1 MKSAEC
7 EVRGAGVVKRRKNFR
22 QCGSNA
28 QNHSL
33 LATRYSL
40 PFPALVP
47 FMALN
52 FCGLKTCGRR

>member
-7 EVRGAGVVKRRKNFR
+7 KVRGVIKRRKNFL
-22 QCGSNA
+22 QCWSNA

-52 FCGLKTCGRR
+52 FCGLETCGRR